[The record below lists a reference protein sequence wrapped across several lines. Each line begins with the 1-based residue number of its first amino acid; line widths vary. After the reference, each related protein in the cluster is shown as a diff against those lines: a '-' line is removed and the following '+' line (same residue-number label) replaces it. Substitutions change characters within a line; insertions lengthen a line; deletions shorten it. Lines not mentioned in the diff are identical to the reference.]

1 MKQMAKRKLEEK
13 EETGCVSSREKESE
27 IEIHEADAVSEIQ
40 NFMLIV
46 TEVYALA

>member
-40 NFMLIV
+40 LLIV